1 MNNNKT
7 YDISDLLIYIWK
19 NRRFILITTI
29 IGVVISVVV
38 SLLMPN
44 IYKAETY
51 LFPTSFL
58 ASSTMSSTVNQDTD
72 PLRIGN
78 EDDLEKTIQ
87 VLRSDVLTDK
97 IVDKYKLISHYEI
110 KDNNPH
116 KRTLVRNEFSSNV
129 SYNKTTYQGIII
141 SVKDEDPKMAANI
154 ANDISAFLDSL
165 VAGMQLQ
172 RASESYN
179 IALKTYEAENN
190 YLKLLED
197 SLDIY
202 RQMGIIDFH
211 KDADRY
217 TEAYTK
223 SLGKNTLTPKAKSEF
238 DQKFAML
245 KKYGN
250 ICTSL
255 IRKIDYTSDNA
266 SRYHMKL
273 VQLKQNLDQ
282 PLSRKFTISPAQA
295 PDKKFSPKRSI
306 IVAFTTIGTFIF
318 SIILLMFLDF
328 FREMKPK
335 FDQE

>member
-1 MNNNKT
+1 MDNKKT
-7 YDISDLLIYIWK
+7 YDISDLIIYIWK
-19 NRRFILITTI
+19 NWRFILITTI
-29 IGVVISVVV
+29 IGAILSIVV

-97 IVDKYKLISHYEI
+97 IVDKYKLVSHYKI
-110 KDNNPH
+110 KKNNPH
-116 KRTLVRNEFSSNV
+116 KRTLVRNEFRSNV

-141 SVKDEDPKMAANI
+141 SVKDEDPQMAANM
-154 ANDISAFLDSL
+154 ANDISSFLDSL
-165 VAGMQLQ
+165 VVGMQLQ
-172 RASESYN
+172 RAQESFN
-179 IALKTYEAENN
+179 IALKTYEAENK
-190 YLKLLED
+190 YLKTLED

-217 TEAYTK
+217 TEAYAK
-223 SLGKNTLTPKAKSEF
+223 SLGKNTLNPKAKAEF
-238 DQKFAML
+238 DHKFAL
-245 KKYGN
+245 LQKYGN

-335 FDQE
+335 FNQD